1 MYRSYSTFYKLYTT
15 NAKCREELYKSKR
28 CDLFISKEELPD
40 IKMSNANITLSMLGM
55 KGLSVPD
62 EGYFRNTS

>member
-1 MYRSYSTFYKLYTT
+1 MHRSYSTFYKLYTT

-40 IKMSNANITLSMLGM
+40 IKMSNANITL
-55 KGLSVPD
+55 
-62 EGYFRNTS
+62 